1 MKHNITGSVCK
12 CTAPKAKCF
21 QKENVCFRNK
31 RRGTQLTCGNIF
43 EWIIIRRNYWTMV
56 SNRDEFLWVTQW
68 KAGCRPSSL
77 NEFHLVSVPKSGFD
91 QAMVPLV
98 ILLPPQCWCQNQPL
112 QIQMYFL
119 AAPSG
124 FFLPLPSSGNSA
136 WLVFLMVM
144 ECLEMAG
151 KLSSGL

>member
-1 MKHNITGSVCK
+1 MCANVQL
-12 CTAPKAKCF
+12 PKAKCF

-31 RRGTQLTCGNIF
+31 RRGTQLTRGNKF
-43 EWIIIRRNYWTMV
+43 EWIIILRNYWTMELY
-56 SNRDEFLWVTQW
+56 RDEFLWVTRW
-68 KAGCRPSSL
+68 KQAAARLRLMNSIWSLSQNQGLIRPWS
-77 NEFHLVSVPKSGFD
+77 
-91 QAMVPLV
+91 PLV